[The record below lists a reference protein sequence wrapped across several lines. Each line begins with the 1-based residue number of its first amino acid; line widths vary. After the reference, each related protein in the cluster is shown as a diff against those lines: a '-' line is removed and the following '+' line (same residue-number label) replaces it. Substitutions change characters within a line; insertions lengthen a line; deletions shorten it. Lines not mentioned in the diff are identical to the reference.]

1 MYWKKLYL
9 FSWFTFKTDL
19 WITVTCQN
27 IGLSTRKKWNPEK
40 DGKLHLKCCN
50 KNNKSENMRA
60 NNSWVISEKA
70 IHITYYKYL
79 EYNLSV
85 IEIYDNVLEIH
96 NEKCNANG

>member
-1 MYWKKLYL
+1 
-9 FSWFTFKTDL
+9 
-19 WITVTCQN
+19 
-27 IGLSTRKKWNPEK
+27 
-40 DGKLHLKCCN
+40 
-50 KNNKSENMRA
+50 MRA